1 MVSSPSSL
9 VIVVTGA
16 AAGFGRLTAQTLARA
31 GHVVYGGFLHASD
44 KDKKPYEEAAA
55 FSKKHNVKLHGI
67 QLDVTSDSII
77 KQAVDTIISQQ
88 GRVDVV
94 VHNAGHMN
102 FGVTEAFTPEQFMSL
117 YEGGPSCVL
126 IQSHGVPADTNL
138 FQSTA

>member
-1 MVSSPSSL
+1 MISSSRSL

-16 AAGFGRLTAQTLARA
+16 ATGFGRLTAQTLARA

-44 KDKKPYEEAAA
+44 RDNKPYEEAAA
-55 FSKKHNVKLHGI
+55 FSKEHAVKLYGI

-88 GRVDVV
+88 GRVDIV

-117 YEGGPSCVL
+117 YEGEPSCVL
-126 IQSHGVPADTNL
+126 INTEPRRPS
-138 FQSTA
+138 